1 MKETI
6 KMLRDSLAQIYPK
19 GEAEAIIRII
29 FEYLKGWSPV
39 DIAIHGDEE
48 LSPFIRGKVNVILE
62 RLKENEPIQYV
73 VGQARFYGLDFKV
86 TRDTLIPRPETEELV
101 ELVLKHC
108 DGRADLR
115 VLDAGT
121 GSGCIALALA
131 RNLRFPQITAID
143 ISEGALAVARENAAR
158 LKCRVSFRKADI
170 LKLSPCRDSW
180 DVIVSNPPY
189 ICMSEKVGMEANVLD
204 YEPYNA
210 LFVPDNDPM
219 RFYTPLAQ
227 YARQSLMPE
236 GALFFEINPLHAG
249 QLCDML
255 GSLGFA
261 GVTAH
266 NDIHG
271 RLRFVSAIN
280 QDTDE

>member
-48 LSPFIRGKVNVILE
+48 LSPFIRGKVNGILE

-189 ICMSEKVGMEANVLD
+189 ICMSE
-204 YEPYNA
+204 
-210 LFVPDNDPM
+210 
-219 RFYTPLAQ
+219 
-227 YARQSLMPE
+227 
-236 GALFFEINPLHAG
+236 
-249 QLCDML
+249 
-255 GSLGFA
+255 
-261 GVTAH
+261 
-266 NDIHG
+266 
-271 RLRFVSAIN
+271 
-280 QDTDE
+280 